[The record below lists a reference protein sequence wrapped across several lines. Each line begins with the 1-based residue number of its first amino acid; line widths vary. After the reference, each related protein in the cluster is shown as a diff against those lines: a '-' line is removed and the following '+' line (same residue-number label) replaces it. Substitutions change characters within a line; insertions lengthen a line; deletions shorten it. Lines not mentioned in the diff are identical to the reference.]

1 MKWRIALT
9 ALGVVAAVAAVETPT
24 APGVQAARVTQ
35 RQLRIPAEFQH
46 TSEFVRLLE
55 RSGVSVQ
62 EVLPSMM
69 GAMFEG
75 EDSAALVRTAL
86 GVVEIV
92 VLPGT
97 MEAEQISVTYTR
109 NASTVVPHHYVLK
122 GPRLLS
128 EGQTTTDA
136 AYPLYFT
143 LHRNWFIMTLEP
155 RLDDIVKH
163 ALKQTNRPLR

>member
-1 MKWRIALT
+1 
-9 ALGVVAAVAAVETPT
+9 
-24 APGVQAARVTQ
+24 
-35 RQLRIPAEFQH
+35 
-46 TSEFVRLLE
+46 
-55 RSGVSVQ
+55 
-62 EVLPSMM
+62 MM

-75 EDSAALVRTAL
+75 EDSAALVRTTL

-97 MEAEQISVTYTR
+97 VEAEQISVTYTR

-136 AYPLYFT
+136 SYPLYFT

-155 RLDDIVKH
+155 RIDDILKH
-163 ALKQTNRPLR
+163 ALRQTNRPLR